1 MGAPVITS
9 IDTSPVLESAN
20 SRLPFACLDQR
31 RHIPVNTMNLPP
43 DLTDQ
48 LVTPNIGHDIFEFVA
63 KLFPICRSIIGNGV
77 RETLREI
84 GEHMPLDIHEV
95 ATGTIV

>member
-1 MGAPVITS
+1 M
-9 IDTSPVLESAN
+9 
-20 SRLPFACLDQR
+20 
-31 RHIPVNTMNLPP
+31 NTMNLPP